1 MIPEIKKDIP
11 RGILLIQKL
20 GNVFQTEDFFGVTQM
35 PEDILPYG
43 VERGSP
49 EHLLYITFVSSIA
62 YLRWEESLWSAARET
77 FEDDEMR
84 YLFDPEKVLDEPFS
98 KIEFDLKEYSL
109 ISNLTRAKPLEIG
122 KVKPEDLKALRQ
134 NDASAWV
141 NMARAL
147 KKFNFSI
154 EKLFEEN
161 NYDAV
166 EVVKL
171 FTETDYSNSF
181 PEYQRKD
188 KVLVWLSR
196 IERNLKFPIKNL
208 DKLPMATGNHII
220 RATFMMGVICGKFN
234 STDLDIDDMIIDFW
248 DKVAIEGKDDLE
260 VSPVQFQAYLWI
272 LSKFGCKPGRKE
284 STCSMKSQCPIGDF
298 CAIGKFEI
306 IDKFI
311 TIDIKQP

>member
-1 MIPEIKKDIP
+1 MKPEINKDIH

-20 GNVFQTEDFFGVTQM
+20 SNVFQTEDFFGVTQM

-43 VERGSP
+43 VERGSS
-49 EHLLYITFVSSIA
+49 EHLLYITLVSSIA

-77 FEDDEMR
+77 FEDDEKK
-84 YLFDPEKVLDEPFS
+84 YLFDPKKVLEEPFS

-109 ISNLTRAKPLEIG
+109 ISNLTKGKPLGIG
-122 KVKPEDLKALRQ
+122 KVKSDDLKALRQ
-134 NDASAWV
+134 NDPNAWV
-141 NMARAL
+141 NMSRAL
-147 KKFNFSI
+147 KQFDFSI
-154 EKLFEEN
+154 EKLFEEH

-166 EVVKL
+166 DVVKF
-171 FTETDYSNSF
+171 FTETDFSNSF

-208 DKLPMATGNHII
+208 DKLPMATGNHIL
-220 RATFMMGVICGKFN
+220 RATFMMGVIWGKFN
-234 STDLDIDDMIIDFW
+234 STEVDLDDMIIDFW
-248 DKVAIEGKDDLE
+248 NKVAIEGKEKLR
-260 VSPVQFQAYLWI
+260 VFPVQFQTYLWI

-284 STCSMKSQCPIGDF
+284 SICSMKSHCPIGDF
-298 CAIGKFEI
+298 CAIGKFDI
-306 IDKFI
+306 LDKFI